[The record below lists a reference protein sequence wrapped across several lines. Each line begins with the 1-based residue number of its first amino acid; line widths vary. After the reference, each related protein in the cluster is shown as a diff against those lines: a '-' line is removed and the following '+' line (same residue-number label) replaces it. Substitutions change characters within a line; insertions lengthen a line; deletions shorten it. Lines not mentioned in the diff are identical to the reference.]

1 MRFPHKIKWDCQLS
15 RGYGVFDL
23 TTYYCSFESLT
34 RMVFLIYILVPF
46 CQSLPVGH
54 PIMVCFEHNVMTYA
68 FGDEVLW
75 PTFGDHQCFHRAGK
89 EGLLCS
95 VLVYSITTN
104 VVFKFVQSEG
114 QL

>member
-1 MRFPHKIKWDCQLS
+1 
-15 RGYGVFDL
+15 
-23 TTYYCSFESLT
+23 
-34 RMVFLIYILVPF
+34 
-46 CQSLPVGH
+46 
-54 PIMVCFEHNVMTYA
+54 MVCFEHNVMTYA

-104 VVFKFVQSEG
+104 VVFKFVQSER
-114 QL
+114 QLLSFLFFIFILKAFDIVALYLEFC